1 MPVIPAYTLIII
13 PLQSRADTRNF
24 YLWLK
29 QMKELE
35 QQRDVLWYGL
45 EMVERARD
53 WYHREIRSL
62 CHRQDHGSGSSGDEE
77 YTLKYFPDRASLLLD
92 KIQHANVCLRSFIS
106 CAELVLQPPDF
117 TEISCSQRPRR
128 RESDRSHQQ
137 AVALLKQQ
145 NQLLTKEVS
154 RKRQWIAQ
162 LEKENSTLIRRLLDA
177 HFQY

>member
-13 PLQSRADTRNF
+13 PLQSKADARNF

-53 WYHREIRSL
+53 WYHQEIRSV
-62 CHRQDHGSGSSGDEE
+62 CHRQDHSGCSGDEE
-77 YTLKYFPDRASLLLD
+77 YMLKYFPDRGSCLLD

-106 CAELVLQPPDF
+106 CAELVLQPPES

-128 RESDRSHQQ
+128 RESDRSHQRT
-137 AVALLKQQ
+137 VALLKQQ

>member
-62 CHRQDHGSGSSGDEE
+62 CHRQDHGSGSSGDE
-77 YTLKYFPDRASLLLD
+77 
-92 KIQHANVCLRSFIS
+92 
-106 CAELVLQPPDF
+106 VLQPPDF

>member
-62 CHRQDHGSGSSGDEE
+62 CHRQDHGSRSSGDEM
-77 YTLKYFPDRASLLLD
+77 
-92 KIQHANVCLRSFIS
+92 
-106 CAELVLQPPDF
+106 LQPPDF
-117 TEISCSQRPRR
+117 TEISCSQRPLR
-128 RESDRSHQQ
+128 RESNRSHQQ